1 MPFSPYSRLSR
12 WFSCISLAV
21 GLSLTLVPYAA
32 APERIQVAQVSLDPY
47 ENGWAVNA
55 QFDLA
60 LKPRLEEALERGLPL
75 YFVVEFEL
83 TRPRWYWFDEKTA
96 NASLTY
102 RLSYHALTREYR
114 LSTGSLQLGFSTLA
128 EAIGVMTR
136 IRDWKVL
143 DRNAIEAGD
152 TYIAAIRMR
161 FDTSQLPKPFQLNA
175 LTSRDWTLESDWKR
189 FSIEVSR

>member
-1 MPFSPYSRLSR
+1 MPCSSHSRLSR
-12 WFSCISLAV
+12 WFSCVSLAL
-21 GLSLTLVPYAA
+21 GLSLTLGAYAA
-32 APERIQVAQVSLDPY
+32 APERIEVAQVSLDPY
-47 ENGWAVNA
+47 EDGWAVNA

-60 LKPRLEEALERGLPL
+60 LKPRLEEALVRGLPL
-75 YFVVEFEL
+75 YFVVEFQL
-83 TRPRWYWFDEKTA
+83 TRPRWYWFDEKTGS
-96 NASLTY
+96 ASLTY

-136 IRDWKVL
+136 VRDWRVL
-143 DRNAIEAGD
+143 DRNAIEPGQ

>member
-1 MPFSPYSRLSR
+1 MPRFSDSFLRRLLSR
-12 WFSCISLAV
+12 VALAI
-21 GLSLTLVPYAA
+21 GLCLMLVSYAA
-32 APERIQVAQVSLDPY
+32 APERIEVAQVSLDPY
-47 ENGWAVNA
+47 EDGWAVNA
-55 QFDLA
+55 QFNLA
-60 LKPRLEEALERGLPL
+60 LKARLEEALERGLPL

-83 TRPRWYWFDEKTA
+83 TRPRWYWFNEKTA

-114 LSTGSLQLGFSTLA
+114 LSTGSLQLGFSSLA
-128 EAIGVMTR
+128 DAIGVMTR

-143 DRNAIEAGD
+143 DQNAIEAGE

-189 FSIEVSR
+189 FSFEVSR

>member
-1 MPFSPYSRLSR
+1 MPLFPDSFLRRLLSR
-12 WFSCISLAV
+12 VALAM
-21 GLSLTLVPYAA
+21 GLCLMLVSYAA
-32 APERIQVAQVSLDPY
+32 APERIEVAQVSLDPY
-47 ENGWAVNA
+47 EDGWAVNA
-55 QFDLA
+55 QFNLA
-60 LKPRLEEALERGLPL
+60 LKARLEEALERGLPL

-83 TRPRWYWFDEKTA
+83 TRPRWYWFNEKTA

-114 LSTGSLQLGFSTLA
+114 LSTGSLQLGFSSLA

-136 IRDWKVL
+136 VRDWKVL
-143 DRNAIEAGD
+143 DQSAIEAGE

-189 FSIEVSR
+189 FSFEVSR